1 MPSPNRFTI
10 PAGVVTAAK
19 RLRDSASRWISHLSA
34 TGVVFGVLL
43 WCGSYAPSLLPRE
56 WTMQAAVSGLCL
68 IGGYAFGATVG
79 GFMRWLGFTTP
90 WSDKVTWT
98 LWRIFVPLAVAGVTI
113 FAVLGARWQ
122 SELRVLFGMDTNHP
136 WNAVWQGLIAL
147 SIAVIILNLA
157 RLFRR
162 VGGWVADKLDRWFPR
177 RAAILAATIIV
188 AYVSVLIFDGT
199 FVKGSLRVLND
210 FYATSDK
217 KYPDHVEAPTLAER
231 SGSPQS
237 QVSWDSLGYQ
247 GRVFV
252 GTGPSAQDIAQ
263 FNSESSVHKS
273 SQALTPIRV
282 YAGLG
287 DDHDLDAAAN
297 KVVQELIRTNAFERE
312 SLLVATATGTG
323 WLDPA
328 MTDAFEYVNSG
339 DTAIASMQYSFL
351 PSGISFLT
359 DRSTPPNAGKALFEA
374 IYAHWLTLP
383 QDARPKI
390 YVAGL
395 SLGSYGMQ
403 DSFSGIQ
410 DLTERTSGALF
421 VGTPNFTEMW
431 SWLTERRDAGSSEIQ
446 PVIAQGRQVRFSATP
461 DTSKNL
467 WDLGDSWREPRVVYL
482 QHASDAVTW
491 WSPRLLWNSPD
502 WLSEPAGED
511 RRTETSWVPI
521 ITFLQV
527 TFDMF
532 VSADVPAGHG
542 HVYVREYVDAFAA
555 LTQVTP
561 WTESDLELLRDLIQD
576 VS

>member
-1 MPSPNRFTI
+1 MSTQARFTLPPRI
-10 PAGVVTAAK
+10 TVPLA
-19 RLRDSASRWISHLSA
+19 RLRDSISHWTKQLST
-34 TGVVFGVLL
+34 TGVVFAVLL
-43 WCGSYAPSLLPRE
+43 WCGSYAPSLLPRD
-56 WTMQAAVSGLCL
+56 WTMQAVVSGLCI

-90 WSDKVTWT
+90 WNSTVTWT
-98 LWRIFVPLAVAGVTI
+98 LWRVFVPVAVTAVTI
-113 FAVLGARWQ
+113 YAVLGARWQ
-122 SELRVLFGMDTNHP
+122 SELRLLFGMDTNHP

-147 SIAVIILNLA
+147 SIALICLNIA
-157 RLFRR
+157 RFLRR
-162 VGGWVADKLDRWFPR
+162 IGRWLADKLDRWFPR

-188 AYVSVLIFDGT
+188 AYVGVLIFDGT
-199 FVKGSLRVLND
+199 FVKGSLKVLNN

-217 KYPDHVEAPTLAER
+217 KYPDHVDQPLLSER
-231 SGSPQS
+231 SGSPAS
-237 QVSWDSLGYQ
+237 ITTWESLGYQ
-247 GRVFV
+247 GRIFV
-252 GTGPSAQDIAQ
+252 GTGPTKQDIEDFNHTTSTLAHVPAQ
-263 FNSESSVHKS
+263 
-273 SQALTPIRV
+273 QPIRV

-287 DDHDLDAAAN
+287 EDHDLDAAAA
-297 KVVQELIRTNAFERE
+297 KVLQELIRTNAFDR
-312 SLLVATATGTG
+312 SALLVATATGTG

-328 MTDAFEYVNSG
+328 MTNSFEYVNSG

-359 DRSTPPNAGKALFEA
+359 DRATPPSAGKALFEA

-383 QDARPKI
+383 EDSQPRI

-410 DLTERTSGALF
+410 DLTERTDGALF

-431 SWLTERRDAGSSEIQ
+431 SWLTSRRDDGSPEIQ
-446 PVIAQGRQVRFSATP
+446 PVIAQGKQVRFSATP
-461 DTSKNL
+461 DTAQNL
-467 WDLGDSWREPRVVYL
+467 WDLGSQWRDPRVVYL
-482 QHASDAVTW
+482 QHSSDAVTW
-491 WSPRLLWNSPD
+491 WSPRLLWNAPD
-502 WLSEPAGED
+502 WLSESAGPD

-555 LTQVTP
+555 ITQDTP
-561 WTESDLELLRDLIQD
+561 WPEADLELLRDHIEELR
-576 VS
+576 